1 MRPKLRANVHPKTK
15 GKKRRLQPIIKD
27 MPKRKGL
34 LKFEIEFLKKEK
46 VNLVR
51 NLHLV
56 EALYKEAV
64 ALGIFP
70 LKNPL
75 DGIEVDI
82 KIAKLVN
89 SV

>member
-1 MRPKLRANVHPKTK
+1 M
-15 GKKRRLQPIIKD
+15 
-27 MPKRKGL
+27 
-34 LKFEIEFLKKEK
+34 KKET

-70 LKNPL
+70 SKNPL

-82 KIAKLVN
+82 KIAKVVN